1 VTSGHLPNSDAVR
14 WSPHEYRRGGG
25 ITALRATP
33 LALVTAAIEDGRVYE
48 LGHIASGR
56 SRFATRCRNHS
67 SNLLTGQSRWRGLD
81 FAVSANGLE
90 ILWGVATPPDQYEAI
105 TAALRPLVEEVTGDY
120 KITLSDGAIPG
131 GGRQW
136 AVKVFPF
143 DPQIAE
149 RIRACVAEF
158 GINVEED
165 SMGPHRGFLLSTAA
179 VRVLPAFEIDGLVN
193 ARLWLDG
200 FWQRINGAL
209 GTLID
214 AYEEE
219 DLAPEDAARNA
230 LLGRSRIAIRQRR
243 SRGHHGYMNA

>member
-1 VTSGHLPNSDAVR
+1 MVAFTSLDTLHQGAAG
-14 WSPHEYRRGGG
+14 SPHDVETIVLTFSLVSLGG
-25 ITALRATP
+25 
-33 LALVTAAIEDGRVYE
+33 AASTSQFLPMAWRY
-48 LGHIASGR
+48 LGSG
-56 SRFATRCRNHS
+56 N
-67 SNLLTGQSRWRGLD
+67 
-81 FAVSANGLE
+81 SA
-90 ILWGVATPPDQYEAI
+90 DQYEAI

-219 DLAPEDAARNA
+219 DLAPEDAARMA
-230 LLGRSRIAIRQRR
+230 LLARAFANRYTPAPQPSAPRIYECLTAMSTYLEQAAEVSQDGIQV
-243 SRGHHGYMNA
+243 SL